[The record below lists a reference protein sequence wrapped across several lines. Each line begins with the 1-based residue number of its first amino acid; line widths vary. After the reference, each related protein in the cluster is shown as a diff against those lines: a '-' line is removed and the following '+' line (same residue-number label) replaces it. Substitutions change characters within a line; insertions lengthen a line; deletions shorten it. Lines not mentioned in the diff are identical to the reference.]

1 MMKINNAGLSIIKE
15 CEGLVLTAYK
25 DPVGIWT
32 IGYGHTG
39 KVNGKFITKGLKITK
54 QQAEDLLLKDIEW
67 AEKHVNTYQKKYK
80 FNENEFSAL
89 VSFTFNIGNINQLTA
104 NGTRCRCQ
112 IAEKIPLYCNAGGKK
127 LNGLVKRRNRE
138 LALFKKVV

>member
-1 MMKINNAGLSIIKE
+1 MKINKAGLSIIKE
-15 CEGLVLTAYK
+15 CEGLRLTSYK

-32 IGYGHTG
+32 IGWGHTG
-39 KVNGKFITKGLKITK
+39 KVNGKAITSGLKITEK
-54 QQAEDLLLKDIEW
+54 QAEELLLQDIEW
-67 AEKHVNTYQKKYK
+67 AEKHVNTYHKKYN

-112 IAEKIPLYCNAGGKK
+112 IVDKIPLYCNAGGKK
-127 LNGLVKRRNRE
+127 LAGLVTRRKKE
-138 LALFKKVV
+138 LILFKRVV

>member
-1 MMKINNAGLSIIKE
+1 MNINKAGLSIIKE

-39 KVNGKFITKGLKITK
+39 KVNGKAITKGLKITEK
-54 QQAEDLLLKDIEW
+54 QAEELLLKDIEW

-104 NGTRCRCQ
+104 NGSRSKSV
-112 IAEKIPLYCNAGGKK
+112 IANKIPLYCNAGGKK
-127 LNGLVKRRNRE
+127 LNGLVKRRNKE
-138 LALFKKVV
+138 KALFLKGV